1 MGRYDFSPQRVH
13 SYATQLLQNKR
24 ISVPPPWYNVI
35 ASIPPSERL
44 TRPPLQRSQRPGKK
58 PSKLFKPLRLQYG
71 EDRLRWEYFN
81 DHPWE
86 LARPKVILE
95 DDGRDHEK
103 WDWSVPLDHA
113 LQRPTPGMRDQEG
126 VDLNAEW
133 DRVRAEQCGRPINGE
148 AVVQRQAYLMSV
160 GHGVNAAYDIA
171 RKEFY
176 RVRHANEVE
185 ARVAR
190 EEALSTG
197 AFFGPG
203 PNEVGE
209 KLEDMAYEDWRQ
221 WAVKENSNLKQ
232 IQGAAYSGDEV
243 EESAVSE
250 IQQSEVA
257 ETDVAENS
265 SARQGA

>member
-1 MGRYDFSPQRVH
+1 MVYS
-13 SYATQLLQNKR
+13 
-24 ISVPPPWYNVI
+24 
-35 ASIPPSERL
+35 
-44 TRPPLQRSQRPGKK
+44 
-58 PSKLFKPLRLQYG
+58 
-71 EDRLRWEYFN
+71 
-81 DHPWE
+81 
-86 LARPKVILE
+86 
-95 DDGRDHEK
+95 
-103 WDWSVPLDHA
+103 
-113 LQRPTPGMRDQEG
+113 
-126 VDLNAEW
+126 
-133 DRVRAEQCGRPINGE
+133 
-148 AVVQRQAYLMSV
+148 VVQRQAYLMSV